1 MTTDTRFIAFYSYKG
16 GVGRSL
22 ALANLACLLARQGRK
37 VLILDLDLEAPGQ
50 HQTSLFR
57 GGYLPGTPI
66 RGVLDLL
73 TDYREH
79 QANHSAEKD
88 APGFEWDLSR
98 FIRRS
103 TLFDPSD
110 DPPES
115 TGKSAPSGSIWLL
128 AAGGAEWTKATR
140 SPSRIG
146 IGRGSTR
153 PTARPSY
160 RNCAGA

>member
-1 MTTDTRFIAFYSYKG
+1 MTTDTKFIAFYSYKG

-22 ALANLACLLARQGRK
+22 ALANLACLLAREGRK

-57 GGYLPGTPI
+57 DSYLPRTPI

-79 QANHSAEKD
+79 QAIHLAEKD
-88 APGFEWDLSR
+88 APGFEWELSS

-103 TLFDPSD
+103 TLFDSGGD
-110 DPPES
+110 LSGS
-115 TGKSAPSGSIWLL
+115 TEKSAPSGSIWLL
-128 AAGGAEWTKATR
+128 AAGG
-140 SPSRIG
+140 
-146 IGRGSTR
+146 GRVD
-153 PTARPSY
+153 
-160 RNCAGA
+160 AGYQIALVD